1 MPSSGKESVVGLA
14 PFVGGGKEKE
24 IKDGREGGP
33 FLSNGGGG
41 GGKMITQDASKEKKK
56 KGDEKDNIP
65 GLKEKHEED
74 RERSEETSRHDS
86 KTAGFHNVSVS
97 KLMFSFI

>member
-1 MPSSGKESVVGLA
+1 
-14 PFVGGGKEKE
+14 
-24 IKDGREGGP
+24 
-33 FLSNGGGG
+33 
-41 GGKMITQDASKEKKK
+41 MITQDAPKEKKK

-65 GLKEKHEED
+65 PSILDSRRNMRED

-97 KLMFSFI
+97 KLMFSVMTILN